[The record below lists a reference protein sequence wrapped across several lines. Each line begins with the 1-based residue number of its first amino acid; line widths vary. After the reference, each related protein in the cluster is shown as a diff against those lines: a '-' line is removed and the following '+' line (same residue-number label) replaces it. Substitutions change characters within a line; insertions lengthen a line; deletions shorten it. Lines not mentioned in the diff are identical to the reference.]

1 MEIRK
6 IGTTALAAG
15 STSTL
20 ALLVGAAPAL
30 AGEPYV
36 GFSIGSVSGE
46 HPGPGYA
53 DSEDYELGGA
63 VTSFHVGVNQDI
75 GNGLFA
81 GVELAYTSNFE
92 GDKNSDSSYE
102 YAYDINHN
110 IDAKLRVGTNLGEVR
125 VYGFAGVSTGAM
137 SHIWYSGAD
146 YRYHG
151 LNFGGGAEMEVLPS
165 ILVGAEVIRRET
177 WGTIDGED
185 NDYRAGHQA
194 ISLRASFEF

>member
-6 IGTTALAAG
+6 LGTTALAAG

-20 ALLVGAAPAL
+20 AILVGASPAL

-36 GFSIGSVSGE
+36 GFSVGGVSGE
-46 HPGPGYA
+46 HPGPGDA
-53 DSEDYELGGA
+53 SSEDYELGGA

-75 GNGLFA
+75 GNGMFA

-102 YAYDINHN
+102 YGYDINHN
-110 IDAKLRVGTNLGEVR
+110 IDAKLRVGRALGEIR

-137 SHIWYSGAD
+137 SHTYYSGAD
-146 YRYHG
+146 YRYQG
-151 LNFGGGAEMEVLPS
+151 LNFGAGAEMEVLPN
-165 ILVGAEVIRRET
+165 IMVGAEVIRRET
-177 WGTIDGED
+177 WGTIDGAD

-194 ISLRASFEF
+194 LSLRASFQF